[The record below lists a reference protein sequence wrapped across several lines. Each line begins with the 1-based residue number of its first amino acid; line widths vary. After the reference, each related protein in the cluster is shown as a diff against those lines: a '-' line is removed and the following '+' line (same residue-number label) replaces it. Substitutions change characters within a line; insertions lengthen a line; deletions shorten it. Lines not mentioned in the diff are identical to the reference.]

1 MLCSLSVVVC
11 SCSMITSEF
20 ASDLPSLVSS
30 FNTELIAELITEL
43 PSISLALVSTC
54 FLNDSSDTAFIS
66 AAAFSSSSSDDS
78 SNTRTD
84 SSPCIGDSL
93 LVGTGVV

>member
-1 MLCSLSVVVC
+1 
-11 SCSMITSEF
+11 MITSEF

-30 FNTELIAELITEL
+30 FIAELIAELITELIAEL

-54 FLNDSSDTAFIS
+54 FLNDSNDTAFIN

-78 SNTRTD
+78 SSTSTD